1 MACDSGGSP
10 GSSATLL
17 IKFTVTGT
25 QPNIGINVKQSETLA
40 RVADASSPLLL
51 VMIDPD
57 APSPDAPSAANILH
71 WMAPDL
77 SAKTAAQDF
86 GPLQG
91 QAVLTNSTPNVV
103 PFAPPGPPAT
113 SAAHRY
119 LLFLFEQPQGFAVP
133 AQFAQFNAM
142 TRTNFDFNGFISAAG
157 LGAPIAVNFMYVSGQ
172 DVVPMDFQGAPFSEF
187 PGGNGNAIGLPGS
200 TAVASNATM
209 AAAPAGGLIS
219 ATPGQ
224 ASMGMG
230 IVGAD
235 GSCTCNV
242 ACPAG
247 SFPNVMVTP

>member
-1 MACDSGGSP
+1 ML
-10 GSSATLL
+10 TKR
-17 IKFTVTGT
+17 IVTGT

-113 SAAHRY
+113 SSAHRY

-172 DVVPMDFQGAPFSEF
+172 DVVPMDFQGAPFTEF

-200 TAVASNATM
+200 TAVASNGTM

-224 ASMGMG
+224 ATMGMG

>member
-1 MACDSGGSP
+1 MKA
-10 GSSATLL
+10 
-17 IKFTVTGT
+17 
-25 QPNIGINVKQSETLA
+25 SETLA
-40 RVADASSPLLL
+40 KVADASSPLLL

-119 LLFLFEQPQGFAVP
+119 LLFLFEQPEGFTVP

-142 TRTNFDFNGFISAAG
+142 TRTNFDFNAFIAAAA
-157 LGAPIAVNFMYVSGQ
+157 LGDPIAVNFMYVSGQ
-172 DVVPMDFQGAPFSEF
+172 DAVPMDFQGAPFSEF

-200 TAVASNATM
+200 TAVAGGAQGAAPAANST
-209 AAAPAGGLIS
+209 AAAGSGAAGGLIS

-224 ASMGMG
+224 PAMGMG
-230 IVGAD
+230 VISAD
-235 GSCTCNV
+235 GACTCNV

>member
-1 MACDSGGSP
+1 M
-10 GSSATLL
+10 
-17 IKFTVTGT
+17 
-25 QPNIGINVKQSETLA
+25 
-40 RVADASSPLLL
+40 ADASSPLLL

-57 APSPDAPSAANILH
+57 APSPDAPSASNILH
-71 WMAPDL
+71 WMAPDM

-113 SAAHRY
+113 SSAHRY

-133 AQFAQFNAM
+133 AQFTQFNAM
-142 TRTNFDFNGFISAAG
+142 TRTNFDFNAFIAAAA

-172 DVVPMDFQGAPFSEF
+172 DVVPVDFQGAPFSEF

-200 TAVASNATM
+200 TAVSNGTQG
-209 AAAPAGGLIS
+209 AAPPAAGSSPTGGVIS
-219 ATPGQ
+219 ATPNQ
-224 ASMGMG
+224 PSMGTG
-230 IVGAD
+230 VLGAD